1 MNQSQDDPLQTQN
14 EVFLKYFDIS
24 EVIMQYYSK
33 KYPIYFQ
40 IFLILLIL
48 FRASSPLEKHFME
61 IEQFLSQ
68 PIQNSSDN
76 KPLVIQTKDG
86 SGRKTLLVKWIEYH
100 QQNNKQNYP
109 IQDIILPFFSTVCE
123 KNTNY
128 FYAIYRILIQLRE
141 QLNVKQ
147 KVELLEDKLRKYFGY
162 WLGVCT
168 RKIQ

>member
-1 MNQSQDDPLQTQN
+1 MSQSQDDPLQTQN

-33 KYPIYFQ
+33 KSIYPHIFPLISFIIFRDTNHLDKYF
-40 IFLILLIL
+40 I
-48 FRASSPLEKHFME
+48 E
-61 IEQFLSQ
+61 IEQFLNL
-68 PIQNSSDN
+68 PIQNSSEN
-76 KPLVIQTKDG
+76 KPLIIQTKEG
-86 SGRKTLLVKWIEYH
+86 FGRKTLLVKWMEYH
-100 QQNNKQNYP
+100 QMNNKQNYP

-123 KNTNY
+123 KNSNY
-128 FYAIYRILIQLRE
+128 FYAIYRFLIQLRE
-141 QLNVKQ
+141 KLNVKQ